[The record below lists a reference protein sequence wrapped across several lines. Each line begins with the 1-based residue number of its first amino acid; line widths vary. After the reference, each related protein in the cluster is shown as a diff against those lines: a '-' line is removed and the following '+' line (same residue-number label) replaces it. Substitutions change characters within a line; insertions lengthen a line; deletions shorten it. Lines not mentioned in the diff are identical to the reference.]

1 MLREAQDFAS
11 RLKTIG
17 YNELTPIQKVAIPL
31 IEKGKNVVITAPT
44 GSGKTEAAMLPIF
57 YSIFASRPQS
67 ISCIYVT
74 PLRSLNRDVE
84 GRLRKIGSSLGV
96 KVGVKHGDTT
106 NRQRKDLINDPPD
119 ILITTPESMQ
129 YFLLNKKIR
138 EKIANTKWIV
148 IDELQEMLDEKRGI
162 DLSVTLQRFKK
173 VSKNK
178 IQLIGISATVGDM
191 DVAKRYLDQ
200 GGDVEVAKVD
210 VTKTIDVKIEIPEIK
225 EEDVEVAKRH
235 SLSPEVASRLRRIKE
250 LAEENRP
257 LLVFTNTREMT
268 EFLSNS
274 LSNVYKMKVVAHHGS
289 LSRELRVS
297 VERDF
302 RNSNLDAVI
311 ATSSLELGID
321 IGSVKM
327 VVQYMSPRESLRLIQ
342 RVGRSNHNLT
352 GTSRGIVMPGNDIYD
367 ILECNAI
374 VRLAKRGYVEKPL
387 IEAYPFDVMAH
398 QIAGMVLEGYDNV
411 DEIESTLR
419 GSFYFKEM
427 KREDMEEVI
436 DLLES
441 ARIIKR
447 KENKL
452 GVSWRIWRYYYGT
465 NMIPDSIR
473 SFPVVDSFTGMRLGT
488 LNEDFVSTLEED
500 SVFILGGRLWKVVTI
515 EHDKVLVERGQ
526 LKKGVLPSW
535 FGESIPVE
543 RETATWVFDEIN
555 KLFVAKR
562 EGFERPAEP
571 SGEPL
576 VLPSGVID
584 VVSQHTERG
593 YPRIDRD
600 TLLVEIINH
609 DLVVIHSPLGSR
621 GNNTLGAIFS
631 TLLNGIKMARSSF
644 RADSYHVA
652 LSSMVP
658 IGHQDAERVKEEILD
673 LSDDELLQV
682 LETGIK
688 DSPQFKWK
696 LLVEVKRFG
705 VVDPK
710 SEVEFSSTI
719 LKAYTDTIVGR
730 EALRELKV
738 KNYDDSVIPLLK
750 SMRWKIVEVPSPSPL
765 ASQFLNRLMA
775 FQAWDEGSPF
785 MMEIMKERLMNKE
798 FRIIC
803 IVCGWNEVR
812 KVKHVPDK
820 CPKCGSVFLGA
831 IEVSDED
838 SLNAVKKA
846 IKGHNLSK
854 AEVKSLD
861 NVRRVA
867 SLFSTYGKNALIAL
881 ATPGVGPSNM
891 GRVLSRVSDG
901 EESFFLSLID
911 EERKFIKNRKFWQ

>member
-11 RLKTIG
+11 RLKTLG
-17 YNELTPIQKVAIPL
+17 YSELTPIQKVAIPL

-44 GSGKTEAAMLPIF
+44 GSGKTEAAVLPVF
-57 YSIFASRPQS
+57 YSIFVNRPQK

-84 GRLRKIGSSLGV
+84 ERLKKIGSTLGV

-106 NRQRKDLINDPPD
+106 DKQRKDLVNDPPD

-138 EKIANTKWIV
+138 EMVNKVRWVI

-173 VSKNK
+173 VSRNK

-191 DVAKRYLDQ
+191 EVAKRYLDHD
-200 GGDVEVAKVD
+200 GNVEVAKVD
-210 VTKTIDVKIEIPEIK
+210 FTKTIDVRIEIPEVK

-250 LAEENRP
+250 LADENRP

-342 RVGRSNHNLT
+342 RIGRSNHNLT
-352 GTSRGIVMPGNDIYD
+352 GTSRGVVMPGNDIYD
-367 ILECNAI
+367 VIECNAI
-374 VRLAKRGYVEKPL
+374 VRLAKSGYVEKPL
-387 IEAYPFDVMAH
+387 IERYPFDVMAH
-398 QIAGMVLEGYDNV
+398 QVAGMVLEGYNDL
-411 DEIESTLR
+411 DEIEGILR
-419 GSFYFKEM
+419 GSFYFKDM
-427 KREDMEEVI
+427 KREDLEEVV

-441 ARIIKR
+441 ARVVKR
-447 KENKL
+447 KEGKL

-473 SFPVVDSFTGMRLGT
+473 SFPVVDSLTGMRLGT
-488 LNEDFVSTLEED
+488 LNEDFVSTLEDE
-500 SVFILGGRLWKVVTI
+500 SIFVLGGRLWKVVSI
-515 EHDKVLVERGQ
+515 EQDKLLVERGQ

-543 RETATWVFDEIN
+543 RETAMWVFDEIN
-555 KLFVAKR
+555 RLFEAERETGKLPGSS
-562 EGFERPAEP
+562 E
-571 SGEPL
+571 EPL
-576 VLPSGVID
+576 VLTPSLLDVI
-584 VVSQHTERG
+584 SQHSERG
-593 YPRIDRD
+593 YPRVDKD
-600 TLLVEIINH
+600 TFVVEIINH
-609 DLVVIHSPLGSR
+609 DVIVIHSPLGSR

-631 TLLNGIKMARSSF
+631 TLLNGIKMAKSSF

-658 IGHQDAERVKEEILD
+658 IGYHDIEKVKEEILS
-673 LSDDELLQV
+673 LSEEELLRV
-682 LETGIK
+682 LDAGIK
-688 DSPQFKWK
+688 ESPQFKWK

-710 SEVEFSSTI
+710 SEVDVSSTI

-738 KNYDDSVIPLLK
+738 KNYDESVIPLLK
-750 SMRWKIVEVPSPSPL
+750 SMKWTVLEVPSPSPL
-765 ASQFLNRLMA
+765 ASQFLNRLLA
-775 FQAWDEGSPF
+775 S
-785 MMEIMKERLMNKE
+785 K
-798 FRIIC
+798 
-803 IVCGWNEVR
+803 
-812 KVKHVPDK
+812 
-820 CPKCGSVFLGA
+820 LGTRA
-831 IEVSDED
+831 PRS
-838 SLNAVKKA
+838 
-846 IKGHNLSK
+846 
-854 AEVKSLD
+854 
-861 NVRRVA
+861 
-867 SLFSTYGKNALIAL
+867 
-881 ATPGVGPSNM
+881 
-891 GRVLSRVSDG
+891 
-901 EESFFLSLID
+901 
-911 EERKFIKNRKFWQ
+911 